1 MKNKI
6 LTLLLLLGIVMP
18 VLGYNFHFTL
28 PFRPD
33 DWEEIPSNLVNT
45 VNSSNTNLVPNTK
58 LILSTLNTNP
68 FEKLLSVRTSTNV
81 FGSSVITLTV
91 TDNGVVSEHSDFLEA
106 NVGIVSTNTYTNSA
120 LKPTVIVGSNSVL
133 LRWNMY
139 TNSLGLNGL
148 ASGFPYKILRMPWG
162 QTDQPNTIGWTY
174 NTNYTDNSVE
184 IGKRYQYRISFVPSI
199 YTNYFATTLMS
210 TNIAFTLNVDP
221 PIPLQFTGDGYAF
234 QAYANKNYGIFYKND
249 INEVFWKRMFGI
261 SADADHLFLFRGDQY
276 TDKIIYV
283 REE

>member
-1 MKNKI
+1 MKKKI

-18 VLGYNFHFTL
+18 VLGYDFHINV

-33 DWEEIPSNLVNT
+33 DWEEIPSNLINT

-81 FGSSVITLTV
+81 FGTSVITITV

-106 NVGIVSTNTYTNSA
+106 SVGVVSTNTYTNSA
-120 LKPTVIVGSNSVL
+120 LKPTVIVGTNSVL

-139 TNSLGLNGL
+139 TNSLGSNDLANGL
-148 ASGFPYKILRMPWG
+148 PYKILRMPWG
-162 QTDQPNTIGWTY
+162 QTNQPNTIGWTFS
-174 NTNYTDNSVE
+174 TNYTDNSVE
-184 IGKRYQYRISFVPSI
+184 SGKQYHYRVSFVPSI
-199 YTNYFATTLMS
+199 YTNYLATPMS
-210 TNIAFTLNVDP
+210 TNIVFTLNVVP
-221 PIPLQFTGDGYAF
+221 PIPLQFIGDGYAF
-234 QAYANKNYGIFYKND
+234 QAYANKNYGIFYKNN
-249 INEVFWKRMFGI
+249 INEALWKRMSGA
-261 SADADHLFLFRGDQY
+261 SADTDRLFLLRGDQY
-276 TDKIIYV
+276 TNKIIYV